1 MGKIGL
7 IVAGFDPSGGAGII
21 LDTKVFQRFGVPSA
35 GVITANTVQNSCG
48 VKYWVPT
55 DEKLFIDQLEA
66 IKEDL
71 PIGVVKVGM
80 LAKGSFLEIL
90 VDTFKGIPMVVDP
103 VLGSKNRYP
112 LVDRGEVYLDLAE
125 EIFLLTPN
133 WEEAKRLL
141 RREETPEKAV
151 FLLKEKGFKNVLLK
165 GGHVE
170 GRKVR
175 DYLLLE
181 DGRLLVFEKE
191 RVGKTPRGTGCA
203 LSSAMAACYLIE
215 GNLEKAAS
223 TAEKFIE
230 EAIKKAAKLGRCH
243 EHLIF

>member
-7 IVAGFDPSGGAGII
+7 IVAGLDPSGGAGII
-21 LDTKVFQRFGVPSA
+21 LDTKVFQYFGVPSA

-48 VKYWVPT
+48 VKYWKPI
-55 DEKLFIDQLEA
+55 DKKLFIDQLEA

-71 PIGVVKVGM
+71 PIGVIKVGM
-80 LAKGSFLEIL
+80 LAKGRFLEIL
-90 VDTFKGIPMVVDP
+90 VDSFKGIPTVVDP

-112 LVDRGEVYLDLAE
+112 LVDREEIYLDLAE

-133 WEEAKRLL
+133 WEEAKRLV
-141 RREETPEKAV
+141 RREGNPEEVV
-151 FLLKEKGFKNVLLK
+151 FLLREKGFKNVLLK

-170 GRKVR
+170 GRTVK

-191 RVGKTPRGTGCA
+191 RVGKRPRGTGCA
-203 LSSAMAACYLIE
+203 LASAIAASLLSE
-215 GNLEKAAS
+215 GNLEKAALR
-223 TAEKFIE
+223 AERFIE
-230 EAIKKAAKLGRCH
+230 GAIKKATKLGRCH